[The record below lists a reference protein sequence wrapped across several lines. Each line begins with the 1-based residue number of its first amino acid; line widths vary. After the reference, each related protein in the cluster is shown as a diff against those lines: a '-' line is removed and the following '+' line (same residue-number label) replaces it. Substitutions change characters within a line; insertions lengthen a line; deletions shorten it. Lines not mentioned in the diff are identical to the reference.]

1 MMRRLGAL
9 PRPLRAAASAA
20 VQAVPAPA
28 WGAVMEPFRPTPQG
42 KETNGQ
48 RLYRLADYL
57 AAPDTEALHRLLVSR
72 WRRPEDPVPGSREAP
87 SLLAETLPVR
97 GSLNDAE
104 RMMQLD
110 MLAYLPDDILTK
122 VDRAAMAVSL
132 ESRAPLLDH
141 RVVEFAWSMPFDLK
155 VRDGQSKW
163 LLRQV
168 LYRHV
173 PRALIERPKMG
184 FEVPIGL
191 WLRGALRDWAAA
203 LLDPARLKRE
213 GYFDPDRVNGVWQ
226 QHLSGRWNHGLAL
239 WNVLMFQAW
248 LEVQPAPGVSR

>member
-1 MMRRLGAL
+1 MASGCTGWPITWPRRTPMRFTACWCRAGGGPKTLFWARQRRRAFWPSDLPDAGGLG
-9 PRPLRAAASAA
+9 
-20 VQAVPAPA
+20 
-28 WGAVMEPFRPTPQG
+28 
-42 KETNGQ
+42 
-48 RLYRLADYL
+48 
-57 AAPDTEALHRLLVSR
+57 
-72 WRRPEDPVPGSREAP
+72 
-87 SLLAETLPVR
+87 
-97 GSLNDAE
+97 DAE

-141 RVVEFAWSMPFDLK
+141 RVVEFAWSMPYDLK

-173 PRALIERPKMG
+173 PRELIERPKQG

-191 WLRGALRDWAAA
+191 WLRGALKDWAAA
-203 LLDPARLKRE
+203 LLEPGRLRNE
-213 GYFDPDRVNGVWQ
+213 GYFDPNMVDRVWQ
-226 QHLSGRWNHGLAL
+226 EHLSGRWNHGLAL
-239 WNVLMFQAW
+239 WSVLMFQAW
-248 LEVQPAPGVSR
+248 LEAQDQARAADPAREMALSPSVITP

>member
-1 MMRRLGAL
+1 
-9 PRPLRAAASAA
+9 
-20 VQAVPAPA
+20 
-28 WGAVMEPFRPTPQG
+28 
-42 KETNGQ
+42 
-48 RLYRLADYL
+48 
-57 AAPDTEALHRLLVSR
+57 VSR
-72 WRRPEDPVPGSREAP
+72 WRRPAEAVLGATEAP
-87 SLLAETLPVR
+87 SLLAEHLPER
-97 GSLNDAE
+97 GGLGDAE

-168 LYRHV
+168 LYKHV
-173 PRALIERPKMG
+173 PRELIERPKQG

-191 WLRGALRDWAAA
+191 WLRGSLKDWAAA
-203 LLDPARLKRE
+203 LLEPAAS
-213 GYFDPDRVNGVWQ
+213 Q
-226 QHLSGRWNHGLAL
+226 IGRI
-239 WNVLMFQAW
+239 FR
-248 LEVQPAPGVSR
+248 P

>member
-1 MMRRLGAL
+1 MPVLGA
-9 PRPLRAAASAA
+9 
-20 VQAVPAPA
+20 
-28 WGAVMEPFRPTPQG
+28 T
-42 KETNGQ
+42 
-48 RLYRLADYL
+48 
-57 AAPDTEALHRLLVSR
+57 
-72 WRRPEDPVPGSREAP
+72 EAP
-87 SLLAETLPVR
+87 SLLAEDLPAR
-97 GSLNDAE
+97 GNLGDAE

-141 RVVEFAWSMPFDLK
+141 RVVEFAWSMPYELK

-173 PRALIERPKMG
+173 PRELIERPKQG

-191 WLRGALRDWAAA
+191 WLRGALKDWAAA
-203 LLDPARLKRE
+203 LLEPAAGCATKDISTRTWST
-213 GYFDPDRVNGVWQ
+213 G
-226 QHLSGRWNHGLAL
+226 SGRSTCQAAGTT
-239 WNVLMFQAW
+239 VLRCGMC
-248 LEVQPAPGVSR
+248 